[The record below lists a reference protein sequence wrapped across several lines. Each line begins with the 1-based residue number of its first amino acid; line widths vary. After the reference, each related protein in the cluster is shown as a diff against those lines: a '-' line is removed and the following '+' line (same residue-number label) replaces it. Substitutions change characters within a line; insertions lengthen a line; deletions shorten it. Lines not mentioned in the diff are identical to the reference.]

1 MSQGGKQEY
10 AATTTGCDLN
20 TALTVSTI
28 CNVSVTFSPGYSGQR
43 SVPLQVVSS
52 AGTFTFAMTGIGTA
66 PQVALSPGI
75 ITTVPGASGDAG
87 LITGSV
93 AVDSAGNLYFAAS
106 GGMTGN
112 FVQELAAG
120 ASTPTVVASGF
131 GNYTDFLFNVGL
143 AVDGAG
149 NIYVANPNFST
160 ISKITP
166 GSTTNT
172 IVAGVSSVTGNGGYS
187 GDNGPATSAEL
198 NLPYAVAVDG
208 EGNLYIADTNN
219 NRVRKVSVASGIIT
233 TVAGNGT
240 AGYSGDNGPAT
251 SAELNSPQGL
261 AVDAAGNLYILDTK
275 NNRIR
280 KVAVESGMIT
290 TVAGNGTAGYTGDG
304 GPATSAEVNAPQGL
318 AIDAAGDLYLTDS
331 ADNVVRMVN
340 GAGIITT
347 VAGNGTAGGSGD
359 NGPAIDAELQYPTGV
374 AIDSAGN
381 LYISAPLGPAS
392 PSMRLVNT
400 STSALNF
407 GNTSP
412 GSTNTQTVAVMNIG
426 NSPLAFAT
434 PASGQNPSISNG
446 FKQDSSSSCPQL
458 SPGSPASTL
467 SAGASCNLVIDFMPV
482 AAGSSTGTASITD
495 NDLNANTVQTV
506 QLTGTAQTVLTTTT
520 INVAT
525 PNFGQTQ
532 VSATVLA
539 TAGTAAPVGTV
550 VFTVDGAVQPAV
562 ALNASAVAMLPSPVS
577 DALAVGSHTIAAVY
591 TSSSAE
597 FGTSNATRIFSVAQ
611 AIPPTVTIAPSTT
624 SLTVSAGSS
633 VTDTLTLTSVG
644 GYTGT
649 LQFSCTNLPQNATCS
664 FQPSTVTLTGTGGPQ
679 TVVATI
685 QTSGNTAGLR
695 LANPPPAQN
704 GPVSPAVVF
713 WGSGLLTM
721 ALATKKRRRF
731 LRKYHLPVL
740 LALLAGSGLMIA
752 CGGGSSA
759 SQSTAPTAPTSP
771 SSVTPA
777 GTSTVQ
783 IAASNSGTKVQSFTV
798 TLTVQ

>member
-1 MSQGGKQEY
+1 
-10 AATTTGCDLN
+10 
-20 TALTVSTI
+20 
-28 CNVSVTFSPGYSGQR
+28 
-43 SVPLQVVSS
+43 
-52 AGTFTFAMTGIGTA
+52 
-66 PQVALSPGI
+66 
-75 ITTVPGASGDAG
+75 
-87 LITGSV
+87 
-93 AVDSAGNLYFAAS
+93 
-106 GGMTGN
+106 
-112 FVQELAAG
+112 
-120 ASTPTVVASGF
+120 
-131 GNYTDFLFNVGL
+131 
-143 AVDGAG
+143 
-149 NIYVANPNFST
+149 
-160 ISKITP
+160 
-166 GSTTNT
+166 
-172 IVAGVSSVTGNGGYS
+172 
-187 GDNGPATSAEL
+187 
-198 NLPYAVAVDG
+198 
-208 EGNLYIADTNN
+208 
-219 NRVRKVSVASGIIT
+219 
-233 TVAGNGT
+233 
-240 AGYSGDNGPAT
+240 
-251 SAELNSPQGL
+251 
-261 AVDAAGNLYILDTK
+261 
-275 NNRIR
+275 
-280 KVAVESGMIT
+280 
-290 TVAGNGTAGYTGDG
+290 
-304 GPATSAEVNAPQGL
+304 
-318 AIDAAGDLYLTDS
+318 
-331 ADNVVRMVN
+331 
-340 GAGIITT
+340 
-347 VAGNGTAGGSGD
+347 
-359 NGPAIDAELQYPTGV
+359 
-374 AIDSAGN
+374 
-381 LYISAPLGPAS
+381 
-392 PSMRLVNT
+392 
-400 STSALNF
+400 
-407 GNTSP
+407 
-412 GSTNTQTVAVMNIG
+412 
-426 NSPLAFAT
+426 
-434 PASGQNPSISNG
+434 
-446 FKQDSSSSCPQL
+446 
-458 SPGSPASTL
+458 
-467 SAGASCNLVIDFMPV
+467 MPV

-506 QLTGTAQTVLTTTT
+506 QLTGAAQTVLTTTT

-562 ALNASAVAMLPSPVS
+562 ALNASAVATLPAAVS
-577 DALAVGSHTIAAVY
+577 DALAVGSHTIAAAY

-664 FQPSTVTLTGTGGPQ
+664 FQPSTVTLTGAGGPQ

-685 QTSGNTAGLR
+685 QTSGSTAGLR
-695 LANPPPAQN
+695 QANPPPAQN

-731 LRKYHLPVL
+731 LRNYHLPVL

-752 CGGGSSA
+752 CGSGSSA

>member
-1 MSQGGKQEY
+1 M
-10 AATTTGCDLN
+10 
-20 TALTVSTI
+20 
-28 CNVSVTFSPGYSGQR
+28 
-43 SVPLQVVSS
+43 LQV
-52 AGTFTFAMTGIGTA
+52 FAT
-66 PQVALSPGI
+66 
-75 ITTVPGASGDAG
+75 
-87 LITGSV
+87 
-93 AVDSAGNLYFAAS
+93 
-106 GGMTGN
+106 
-112 FVQELAAG
+112 G

-172 IVAGVSSVTGNGGYS
+172 IVAGVSSVMGNGGYS

-208 EGNLYIADTNN
+208 EGNLYVADTNN

-240 AGYSGDNGPAT
+240 AGYSGDNRPAT

-290 TVAGNGTAGYTGDG
+290 PVAGNGTAGYTGDG
-304 GPATSAEVNAPQGL
+304 GPAASAEVNAPQGL
-318 AIDAAGDLYLTDS
+318 AINAAGDLYLTDS

-446 FKQDSSSSCPQL
+446 FTQDSSSSCPEL
-458 SPGSPASTL
+458 TPGSPASTL
-467 SAGASCNLVIDFMPV
+467 SAGVSCNLVIDLCQSQR
-482 AAGSSTGTASITD
+482 AAALGRQASP
-495 NDLNANTVQTV
+495 
-506 QLTGTAQTVLTTTT
+506 TT
-520 INVAT
+520 I
-525 PNFGQTQ
+525 
-532 VSATVLA
+532 
-539 TAGTAAPVGTV
+539 
-550 VFTVDGAVQPAV
+550 
-562 ALNASAVAMLPSPVS
+562 
-577 DALAVGSHTIAAVY
+577 
-591 TSSSAE
+591 
-597 FGTSNATRIFSVAQ
+597 
-611 AIPPTVTIAPSTT
+611 
-624 SLTVSAGSS
+624 
-633 VTDTLTLTSVG
+633 
-644 GYTGT
+644 
-649 LQFSCTNLPQNATCS
+649 
-664 FQPSTVTLTGTGGPQ
+664 
-679 TVVATI
+679 
-685 QTSGNTAGLR
+685 
-695 LANPPPAQN
+695 
-704 GPVSPAVVF
+704 
-713 WGSGLLTM
+713 
-721 ALATKKRRRF
+721 
-731 LRKYHLPVL
+731 
-740 LALLAGSGLMIA
+740 
-752 CGGGSSA
+752 
-759 SQSTAPTAPTSP
+759 
-771 SSVTPA
+771 
-777 GTSTVQ
+777 
-783 IAASNSGTKVQSFTV
+783 
-798 TLTVQ
+798 